1 MMAPAIPTC
10 MAPQTDHGTTHL
22 AHLIH
27 RRLLNLT
34 QEIHIQVGELAGSI
48 CHSRITLTAELY
60 RIAALL
66 YLHQTA
72 SPNTVSDTEA
82 RGHIKDG
89 FTILDQMEIC
99 SSPWPLFI
107 IATAVN
113 DDRDRIKIMGFF
125 VDGARKRQIGNYA
138 VIANLVEAV
147 WKQQDL
153 AADEKEERKVDWRDV
168 VSGDEGMP
176 SFI

>member
-1 MMAPAIPTC
+1 MAPAIRASL
-10 MAPQTDHGTTHL
+10 APQDHRIADL

-27 RRLLNLT
+27 RRLLTLR
-34 QEIHIQVGELAGSI
+34 QEIHIQTGELAGTT
-48 CHSRITLTAELY
+48 CHTRITFTAELY

-66 YLHQTA
+66 YLHHTG
-72 SPNTVSDTEA
+72 PPGTVSDMEA
-82 RGHIKDG
+82 CSHVKDG
-89 FTILDQMEIC
+89 FTALDQMDIC

-107 IATAVN
+107 IATSVT
-113 DDRDRIKIMGFF
+113 DDRDRIKIMGFI

-138 VIANLVEAV
+138 VIANLVQAV

-153 AADEKEERKVDWRDV
+153 AADEKGERRVDWRDV
-168 VSGDEGMP
+168 VYEDRGMP